1 MNIFNLIQSHPAIAF
16 TALAGS
22 GAFIIALI
30 NALFKDVFAK
40 MVTFLISTIFQHK
53 NVTDSFSIQVLTKY
67 LNKHAKS
74 CGISEELYD
83 MDRRH
88 IRSEGAERV
97 TVTRRVNQSYRLFLY
112 RGAPILFIP
121 EKLSNSEDMVSH
133 SSYRFFTGT
142 VNWEKLLTDAAK
154 YYDQCYVA
162 REPGKNHR
170 VIRHVGSNRI
180 HENTNKKCSSIVD
193 NDFANFDPEESGV
206 HPVNYVPDE
215 VGPPAPVCSMDNIAL
230 SGDMEK
236 IVKDV
241 RFWMQNREWYSER
254 DIIWKRGYLLHG
266 KPGNGKSSLVRAI
279 AEDLDLPVHILDLSS
294 MDNQEFLEAWSQ
306 TKGDIPR
313 IVLLED
319 FDATF
324 HGRENICTSSDL
336 TFDTILNAICGI
348 EREDGLLLFVTTN
361 HIEKID
367 EALGVMDATGMSSR
381 PGRIDRV
388 AEILTPD
395 YAGKYKI
402 ALRILK
408 DEKLAKKC
416 ATMCK
421 NHSGAQVQ
429 EKATQMALK
438 ALWGESNE
446 GS

>member
-30 NALFKDVFAK
+30 NALFKDVLAK
-40 MVTFLISTIFQHK
+40 MVNFLITLVFQHK

-83 MDRRH
+83 MDRRT
-88 IRSEGAERV
+88 IRSEGTERV

-142 VNWEKLLTDAAK
+142 VNWEKLLTDAAR
-154 YYDQCYVA
+154 YFDQCYVA

-180 HENTNKKCSSIVD
+180 HENTNKKSSGIVD
-193 NDFANFDPEESGV
+193 NDFPDFDPEESGI

-215 VGPPAPVCSMDNIAL
+215 IGTPKPVCSMDNIAL
-230 SGDMEK
+230 NPSMK
-236 IVKDV
+236 AIVKDV
-241 RFWMQNREWYSER
+241 RFWMRNREWYSER
-254 DIIWKRGYLLHG
+254 DITWRRGYLLFGPAGCG
-266 KPGNGKSSLVRAI
+266 KTSLIRAT
-279 AEDLDLPVHILDLSS
+279 AEDLDLPVHIFDLSS
-294 MDNQEFLEAWSQ
+294 MDNQEFNEAWSI
-306 TKGDIPR
+306 TKGDVPR
-313 IVLLED
+313 CIVFED
-319 FDATF
+319 FDTVF
-324 HGRENICTSSDL
+324 HLRENICTSSDL
-336 TFDTILNAICGI
+336 TFDTILNSIDGLQ
-348 EREDGLLLFVTTN
+348 REDGLLLFITTN
-361 HIEKID
+361 FPELID
-367 EALGVMDATGMSSR
+367 PALGVVDENGMSSR
-381 PGRIDRV
+381 PGRIDKC
-388 AEILTPD
+388 AKIDKPD
-395 YAGKYKI
+395 YAGRYKI

-408 DEKLAKKC
+408 DEKMAKKC
-416 ATMCK
+416 ATVGK
-421 NHSGAQVQ
+421 NDSGAQQQ
-429 EKATQMALK
+429 ERATQLALQ
-438 ALWGESNE
+438 ALWGEENE